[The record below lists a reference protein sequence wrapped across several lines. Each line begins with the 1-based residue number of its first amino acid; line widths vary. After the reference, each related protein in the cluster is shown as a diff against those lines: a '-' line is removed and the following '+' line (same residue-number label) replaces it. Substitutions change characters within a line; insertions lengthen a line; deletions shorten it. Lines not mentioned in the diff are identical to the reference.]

1 MIVAVAWRVA
11 CFALGLEAGVALMAV
26 VLLAVDA

>member
-1 MIVAVAWRVA
+1 MILAVVWRVF
-11 CFALGLEAGVALMAV
+11 CFALGLEAGVALMVV